1 MNITLITTS
10 TCPHCA
16 RAKVL
21 LDGKGLAYEEQVM
34 DDRQEQLHE
43 AKQKWGHPSVPIVI
57 IDGQLIGGASEL
69 VEFEAAGK
77 L

>member
-10 TCPHCA
+10 TCPHCT
-16 RAKVL
+16 RAKAL

-34 DDRQEQLHE
+34 DGNQEQLLV

-69 VEFEAAGK
+69 VQYDAAGK